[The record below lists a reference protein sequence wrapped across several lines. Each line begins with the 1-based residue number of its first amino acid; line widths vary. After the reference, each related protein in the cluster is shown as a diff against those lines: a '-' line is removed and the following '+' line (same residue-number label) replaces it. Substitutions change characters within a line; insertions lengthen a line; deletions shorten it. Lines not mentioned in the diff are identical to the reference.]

1 MENDLKNSLNTYFG
15 EYCLIFYSK
24 LSEYYKVPL
33 PQNDVIKN
41 IYDSLNINQGSEKSP
56 DKLNYTACCLYIL
69 SRNDEAYKK
78 VFYTSVLSRI
88 DIKKDPIDDIYLA
101 IIYNCI
107 DFDENFL
114 HSEPKHLYYL
124 SKYLQRFSEYE
135 KEESISLLF
144 KYYNSIL
151 LYRTGKQE
159 EALNECNGIIGK
171 ININNSDKII
181 NFIKLKTQIF
191 LAKIYEETMNL
202 NGLSNLQENFS
213 LLKDIYDRTINDNPF
228 LALKIGFLIFHNSY
242 NRNQYEECVQILK
255 QMLYILNEYENQGVS
270 QKKMSRFF
278 LSIYCRIGL
287 IGLILNNKN
296 YITMAIERMVA
307 QLLLLKEGLKIKKI
321 KQIFKAYNFALN
333 ILKMNIGFYLEQPRK
348 IGEIFISDFLKQSI
362 NNNSNN
368 NNTNN
373 NIKDDNFC
381 ITKEIKEQSII
392 NFNAM
397 NNNMNVEINEMAY
410 KLVDEYL
417 SRINS
422 PENNFIS
429 NDTLFTFVIGL
440 YDKVR
445 FNIERFL
452 NEKNENNET
461 LYKNQIVSLCET
473 FWNFLN
479 KYIEIL
485 PLLSTNFFKS
495 IIIKLFSS
503 CSHIYFINKDFNKI
517 NQIVNYFNNLS
528 NKLNINE
535 STPSYELAL
544 KVKGD
549 LSFYQN
555 DYNNSISFYTQS
567 AKLMQDNNPK
577 KAIVYFNLGVLYYYI
592 NDKLGAVE
600 NLQKSVTYFKRSEEE
615 KYSFEFHKRNNI
627 LTKKINLTNALIK
640 KIQEN

>member
-1 MENDLKNSLNTYFG
+1 MENDLKNTLNTYFG
-15 EYCLIFYSK
+15 EYGLIFYSK
-24 LSEYYKVPL
+24 LNEYYKVPL
-33 PQNDVIKN
+33 PNNESIKN
-41 IYDSLNINQGSEKSP
+41 IFDSLNINQENENYP
-56 DKLNYTACCLYIL
+56 NKLNYIACCLYLL
-69 SRNDEAYKK
+69 SRKDESYKG
-78 VFYTSVLSRI
+78 VFCKNIISTLN
-88 DIKKDPIDDIYLA
+88 IKTNPVNDIYLA
-101 IIYNCI
+101 LIYNCI

-114 HSEPKHLYYL
+114 HSEPKNLYYL
-124 SKYLQRFSEYE
+124 SKYLQKFSEYN
-135 KEESISLLF
+135 KEESISLLY

-151 LYRTGKQE
+151 LYRTGKIE
-159 EALNECNGIIGK
+159 DALNECNGIIGK

-181 NFIKLKTQIF
+181 NFIKLKAQIF
-191 LAKIYEETMNL
+191 LAKIYEENL
-202 NGLSNLQENFS
+202 ELGGVPKLQENSS
-213 LLKDIYDRTINDNPF
+213 LLKDIYDRTINENPF

-255 QMLYILNEYENQGVS
+255 QMLYILNEYENQGVP

-278 LSIYCRIGL
+278 LSIYCRIGI

-348 IGEIFISDFLKQSI
+348 IGEIFISDFLKQSN
-362 NNNSNN
+362 NNNSN
-368 NNTNN
+368 NN

-503 CSHIYFINKDFNKI
+503 CSHIYFINKEFNKI
-517 NQIVNYFNNLS
+517 NQIMNYFDKLS
-528 NKLNINE
+528 NELNINE
-535 STPSYELAL
+535 NTPSYELAL

-549 LSFYQN
+549 LYFSQN
-555 DYNNSISFYTQS
+555 DYNNSISYYKQS
-567 AKLMQDNNPK
+567 AKIMHDVNPK

-600 NLQKSVTYFKRSEEE
+600 NFQKAIAYFKRSEEE
-615 KYSFEFHKRNNI
+615 KYSFEVHKRNNV

-640 KIQEN
+640 RIQEN

>member
-124 SKYLQRFSEYE
+124 SKYLQRFSEYK

-159 EALNECNGIIGK
+159 DALNECNGIIGK

-181 NFIKLKTQIF
+181 NFIKLKAQIF
-191 LAKIYEETMNL
+191 LAKIYEENL
-202 NGLSNLQENFS
+202 ELGGVPKLQENSS
-213 LLKDIYDRTINDNPF
+213 LLKDIYDRTINENPF

-242 NRNQYEECVQILK
+242 NRNQYEECVQILE
-255 QMLYILNEYENQGVS
+255 QMLNILKQYENQGVP
-270 QKKMSRFF
+270 QKKMSRFY
-278 LSIYCRIGL
+278 LSIYCRFGI
-287 IGLILNNKN
+287 IGLILTNKN
-296 YITMAIERMVA
+296 YISMAIEGMKA
-307 QLLLLKEGLKIKKI
+307 QLLLLQEGLKIKKI
-321 KQIFKAYNFALN
+321 RQIFKAYTFSLN
-333 ILKMNIGFYLEQPRK
+333 ILKMNVGLYVEQPGK
-348 IGEIFISDFLKQSI
+348 IGENFTSEFLKQSNNI
-362 NNNSNN
+362 NNNSS
-368 NNTNN
+368 
-373 NIKDDNFC
+373 IKDDNFC
-381 ITKEIKEQSII
+381 INKEIKEQSII
-392 NFNAM
+392 NYNAM
-397 NNNMNVEINEMAY
+397 NNNMNIEINETAI

-417 SRINS
+417 SRINN
-422 PENNFIS
+422 PKNNFVS

-445 FNIERFL
+445 FNIEQFL
-452 NEKNENNET
+452 KEKNQNNENK
-461 LYKNQIVSLCET
+461 YKNQIVSLCET
-473 FWNFLN
+473 FWSFLN
-479 KYIEIL
+479 KYVEVL
-485 PLLSTNFFKS
+485 PLLRTNIFKT

-503 CSHIYFINKDFNKI
+503 CSHIYFINKEFNKI
-517 NQIVNYFNNLS
+517 NQIMNYFDKLS
-528 NKLNINE
+528 NELNINE
-535 STPSYELAL
+535 NTPSYELAL

-549 LSFYQN
+549 LYFSQN
-555 DYNNSISFYTQS
+555 DYNNSISYYKQS
-567 AKLMQDNNPK
+567 AKIMHDVNPK

-600 NLQKSVTYFKRSEEE
+600 NFQKAIAYFKRSEEE
-615 KYSFEFHKRNNI
+615 KYSFEVHKRNNV

-640 KIQEN
+640 RIQEN